1 MTVSEQFNT
10 GASACSVGTT
20 CTIRILISS
29 YNCPTYCQATFW
41 YSSVPPRARCGFLAG
56 LCGRTP
62 SVWRAAACKVFSRA
76 HPQPGILAK
85 CLRLRRC
92 RPWHL
97 GGRRVCISIP
107 PRADQAFCCQNTYHH
122 TECSFP
128 DLLLYSRNR
137 PGIAPPRS
145 QSRHL
150 SHLL

>member
-41 YSSVPPRARCGFLAG
+41 YSSVPPRARCGFVAG
-56 LCGRTP
+56 LCGLTP

-85 CLRLRRC
+85 CLSLRRC

-97 GGRRVCISIP
+97 GGRRVSYSSDMPLPICLMFRFHVSIGSIEVASQ
-107 PRADQAFCCQNTYHH
+107 PRIKGTMRPHLIDMV
-122 TECSFP
+122 
-128 DLLLYSRNR
+128 LL
-137 PGIAPPRS
+137 
-145 QSRHL
+145 
-150 SHLL
+150 